1 MADLSFLSD
10 GWLEALGEAGAAL
23 PARPGV
29 DGVVRFVMTSTPHGK
44 VQFRLVSVDGRV
56 AELLPGRDGA
66 GRARLQCGVGGGEF
80 IPGDGGCGR

>member
-44 VQFRLVSVDGRV
+44 VQFRLVIVDGRV
-56 AELLPGRDGA
+56 AELLPGRDGEEI
-66 GRARLQCGVGGGEF
+66 GRAHV
-80 IPGDGGCGR
+80 

>member
-29 DGVVRFVMTSTPHGK
+29 DGVVRFVMTSTPLA
-44 VQFRLVSVDGRV
+44 VV
-56 AELLPGRDGA
+56 
-66 GRARLQCGVGGGEF
+66 
-80 IPGDGGCGR
+80 GCGYSQDSAGYVVTGHVLAMFAPSFCH